1 MKNKVSIIIL
11 AAGKGTRMKSDMPKV
26 LHKVNG
32 KSMIEHVILNA
43 RNLNPEKIIVVVGY
57 KYEMVKKQLENQ
69 DLTYVIQHKQNGT
82 AHAVM
87 QCENY

>member
-26 LHKVNG
+26 LHKVKG

-43 RNLNPEKIIVVVGY
+43 KNLNPEKIIVVVGY
-57 KYEMVKKQLENQ
+57 KYEMIKKQLENQ
-69 DLTYVIQHKQNGT
+69 IERQFGLKRR
-82 AHAVM
+82 
-87 QCENY
+87 EE

>member
-11 AAGKGTRMKSDMPKV
+11 AAEKGTRMKSDMPKV
-26 LHKVNG
+26 LHKVKG

-57 KYEMVKKQLENQ
+57 KYEMVKNNLK
-69 DLTYVIQHKQNGT
+69 TKI
-82 AHAVM
+82 
-87 QCENY
+87 

>member
-43 RNLNPEKIIVVVGY
+43 RNLNPEKMIVVVGY
-57 KYEMVKKQLENQ
+57 KNEVVKKQLENQ
-69 DLTYVIQHKQNGT
+69 DLTYVIQHVNKMELL
-82 AHAVM
+82 M
-87 QCENY
+87 Q